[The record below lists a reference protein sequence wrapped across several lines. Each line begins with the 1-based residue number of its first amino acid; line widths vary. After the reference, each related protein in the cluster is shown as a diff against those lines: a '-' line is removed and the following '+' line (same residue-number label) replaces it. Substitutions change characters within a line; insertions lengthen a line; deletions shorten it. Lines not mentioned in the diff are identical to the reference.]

1 MFTLTPFWSIGVI
14 TMKMINN
21 TSMTSTIGVTLI
33 SELTSAILFSFAI
46 ASLSPVYES
55 YRRALRRFK
64 K

>member
-1 MFTLTPFWSIGVI
+1 
-14 TMKMINN
+14 MINN

-33 SELTSAILFSFAI
+33 SEVTAPIGFFLIAFAI
-46 ASLSPVYES
+46 ASLSPGYI